1 MEGKKHST
9 KYMITNN
16 NKKKAI
22 IVALSL
28 LLMSCY
34 SDKDAFDNL
43 AKEFPH
49 CEILSQGLDY
59 YAVDTLSVHGPIYK
73 ILLFPNQKID
83 RVDRL
88 R

>member
-1 MEGKKHST
+1 MN
-9 KYMITNN
+9 MITNN

-22 IVALSL
+22 IVSLSL

-43 AKEFPH
+43 QKDFPH
-49 CEILSQGLDY
+49 CEILSQRQDY
-59 YAVDTLSVHGPIYK
+59 YAVDTTSLHGPIYK
-73 ILLFPNQKID
+73 INLFPNQKIN